1 MNEMIQRVI
10 QQGFIS
16 QKEKNLVTQTLSAR
30 KAHLTDSIRKLKM
43 ELLEEEQTLDAVRDC
58 LVQIGDLRVEG

>member
-43 ELLEEEQTLDAVRDC
+43 ELLEEEQTLGDVGDC
-58 LVQIGDLRVEG
+58 LVQLGDLRVEG

>member
-1 MNEMIQRVI
+1 MNGMIQRVI

-16 QKEKNLVTQTLSAR
+16 RKEKNLVTQTLNAR

-43 ELLEEEQTLDAVRDC
+43 ELLEEEQALGDVRDS
-58 LVQIGDLRVEG
+58 LVVVGDLRVEG